1 LLTRLKVN
9 KTLRLTFV
17 VDDQEV
23 TKLPAWVK
31 TARETTDG
39 HLLQVPK
46 AHGAILATL
55 DRTIP
60 TALVIPPAPEDETAP

>member
-1 LLTRLKVN
+1 LLTRLKMN
-9 KTLRLTFV
+9 KTLRLTFG

-23 TKLPAWVK
+23 AKFPALVK

-39 HLLQVPK
+39 HLLEVAK

-55 DRTIP
+55 DRNIP
-60 TALVIPPAPEDETAP
+60 TALVISPAPEDKTTP